1 MNHNTNG
8 STDVG
13 LWQINSV
20 RITLFRSTGDH
31 ATVER
36 LLVTLLRICIVPSR
50 YTKEEET
57 PGEHGALTAHAAA
70 DSR

>member
-36 LLVTLLRICIVPSR
+36 LPATLLRIYIVPSR
-50 YTKEEET
+50 YTKEVKT
-57 PGEHGALTAHAAA
+57 LGSLGALTAHAAA